1 MVKMNNKRI
10 LISLAVAGGVYA
22 LWRFVIKPKVVDK
35 MAKKAI
41 SDYDQFDSQRDLI
54 AASLPQEIMETNQ
67 VIDTDFENI
76 T

>member
-1 MVKMNNKRI
+1 MDKMNNKKI
-10 LISLAVAGGVYA
+10 FISLAVAGGVYA

-35 MAKKAI
+35 MAQKAI
-41 SDYDQFDSQRDLI
+41 NEYEQFDSQRDLI

-67 VIDTDFENI
+67 IIDTDFENI